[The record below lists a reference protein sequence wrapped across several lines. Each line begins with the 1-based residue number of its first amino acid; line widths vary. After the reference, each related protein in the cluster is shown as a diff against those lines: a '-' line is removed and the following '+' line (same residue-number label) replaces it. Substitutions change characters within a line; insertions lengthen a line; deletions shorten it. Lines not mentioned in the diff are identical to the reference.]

1 MNAYEYFV
9 KQREKSERSREAAIA
24 RQAPEEDIKNLE
36 RKVGFFDEAIEA
48 LGMMKKTTDDL
59 K

>member
-9 KQREKSERSREAAIA
+9 KQREKSERNRDMAIA

-36 RKVGFFDEAIEA
+36 RKVEFYGEAIEA
-48 LGMMKKTTDDL
+48 LGTIRKTTDDL

>member
-1 MNAYEYFV
+1 MNAYEYF
-9 KQREKSERSREAAIA
+9 KNLREHHERNLNRAIA
-24 RQAPEEDIKNLE
+24 REAPKEDIKNLE